1 MLLECVPNRVRLMR
15 HSCWPV
21 PLDSLTPKAF
31 ERKLLNF
38 ALFLLFMAEMCRMEP
53 SRYVS
58 ETNIFFVREMFPL
71 RRLKR
76 CFIFNVTFR
85 SLLPKR
91 EPVKRG
97 ESAL

>member
-1 MLLECVPNRVRLMR
+1 MSLIG
-15 HSCWPV
+15 
-21 PLDSLTPKAF
+21 LTPKAF
-31 ERKLLNF
+31 EGKLLNF
-38 ALFLLFMAEMCRMEP
+38 TLFLLLMVEMCRMERA
-53 SRYVS
+53 RYVN
-58 ETNIFFVREMFPL
+58 ETKIFFACEILPL

-91 EPVKRG
+91 EPIKRG

>member
-1 MLLECVPNRVRLMR
+1 MPNRVGMIR

-21 PLDSLTPKAF
+21 PLVSLTSKAF
-31 ERKLLNF
+31 EPKMLNF
-38 ALFLLFMAEMCRMEP
+38 MLFLLFMAKMCRTEL
-53 SRYVS
+53 SSYVS
-58 ETNIFFVREMFPL
+58 ETKIFFACEMFPL
-71 RRLKR
+71 WRLKR

-91 EPVKRG
+91 EPIKRG